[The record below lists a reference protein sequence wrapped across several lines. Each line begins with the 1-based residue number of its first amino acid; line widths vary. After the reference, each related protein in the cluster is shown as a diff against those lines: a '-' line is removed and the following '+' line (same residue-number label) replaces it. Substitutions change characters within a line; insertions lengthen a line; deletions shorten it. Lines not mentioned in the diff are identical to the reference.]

1 MPMTTIWL
9 DSNLSV
15 SSFLIGYPV
24 SAGDPSQQ
32 SNCISSRVYRFNFN
46 LGGSMKIFIAFIAG
60 IIIGGAGVTFSDVA
74 RLADRGVDSAK
85 AVVKDSVK
93 Q

>member
-1 MPMTTIWL
+1 
-9 DSNLSV
+9 
-15 SSFLIGYPV
+15 
-24 SAGDPSQQ
+24 
-32 SNCISSRVYRFNFN
+32 
-46 LGGSMKIFIAFIAG
+46 MKIFIAFIAG
-60 IIIGGAGVTFSDVA
+60 IIIVGAGVTFSDVA